1 MRRFIFPEYHGE
13 ITVENDGDE
22 CAIVHVDAVHDA
34 ADKFLPRLGGIADLG
49 TAIPVCLEVLE
60 QVSGFDQVSGCTLAF
75 LRGKV
80 FYS

>member
-34 ADKFLPRLGGIADLG
+34 AADLG